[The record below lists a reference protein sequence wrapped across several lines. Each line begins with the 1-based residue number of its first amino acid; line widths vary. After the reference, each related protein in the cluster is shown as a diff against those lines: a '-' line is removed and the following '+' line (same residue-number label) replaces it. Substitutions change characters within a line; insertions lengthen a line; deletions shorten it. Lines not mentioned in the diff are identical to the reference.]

1 MENYSHF
8 GDYWKHKVFSLFSY
22 LTSSYSRLQ
31 IRIKFSIFISLILL
45 AVIFVLSL
53 SILESGESLL
63 QERVNEVCRLSAQS
77 LSGVARDNLLLEIT
91 VPIQELINR
100 MMQMNIE
107 GLKYAFVV
115 NRQGGVVAHSDVQEI
130 GRNFSKYIQKDLIEK
145 NNRAIEKGNYFEYI
159 EPLYAIKQTGK
170 EPLQK
175 VLVGVA
181 VVGFSKADIYRPIRK
196 AKRFIYFITIAVIG
210 LSAVGVYFV
219 ARGMSAKIS
228 KLSESVKSIQQGNL
242 DVEVPVTSQD
252 EIGIL
257 ATEFNRM
264 VRHLKENIH
273 MQKFVSRLTV
283 DMIRQTANSSL
294 EPQRLERRNVAV
306 LFSDI
311 RNFSAL
317 SEKLE
322 PEDLVEVVNV
332 YLDLQTNIIQK
343 HQGVVD
349 KFVGDE
355 IIAIFQEDLMAD
367 NAVDAAVEIQ
377 KGIKEL
383 NWHRKFKNL
392 ELLTVGVGINYG
404 PVMIGS
410 MGSKKRMDYTAIG
423 DTVNLASHI
432 CNIARPGEVII
443 TQNVIQVLQNS
454 YSVIK
459 LEPLMLKG
467 RSRPVQVY
475 KVNYY

>member
-1 MENYSHF
+1 
-8 GDYWKHKVFSLFSY
+8 
-22 LTSSYSRLQ
+22 
-31 IRIKFSIFISLILL
+31 
-45 AVIFVLSL
+45 
-53 SILESGESLL
+53 
-63 QERVNEVCRLSAQS
+63 
-77 LSGVARDNLLLEIT
+77 
-91 VPIQELINR
+91 
-100 MMQMNIE
+100 
-107 GLKYAFVV
+107 
-115 NRQGGVVAHSDVQEI
+115 
-130 GRNFSKYIQKDLIEK
+130 
-145 NNRAIEKGNYFEYI
+145 
-159 EPLYAIKQTGK
+159 
-170 EPLQK
+170 
-175 VLVGVA
+175 
-181 VVGFSKADIYRPIRK
+181 
-196 AKRFIYFITIAVIG
+196 
-210 LSAVGVYFV
+210 
-219 ARGMSAKIS
+219 
-228 KLSESVKSIQQGNL
+228 
-242 DVEVPVTSQD
+242 VEVPVTSQD